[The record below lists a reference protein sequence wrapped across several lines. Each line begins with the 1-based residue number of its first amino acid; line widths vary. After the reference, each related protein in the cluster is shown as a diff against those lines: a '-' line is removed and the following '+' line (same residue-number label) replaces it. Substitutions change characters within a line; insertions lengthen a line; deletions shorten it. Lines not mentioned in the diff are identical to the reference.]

1 MNKQPDNSGVTYV
14 YIDGENIF
22 FSVRNHYGCNINF
35 YQLINWLEARF
46 GNVKI
51 YFFAHFSN
59 DPPGLLYET
68 KQFLLT
74 QINTHVID
82 TRVREQAGKEEADI
96 SMKHAIEQGI
106 IGPFKNQPECSK
118 CVIMTG
124 DGTFVQTAQRVQADL
139 NIPVLVIGEEGTI
152 KNWYRDAGITVEHLS
167 PTSNDLLI
175 VTNLDADIIRMVTQ
189 GSPIEYDQLVSIL
202 VDKYSSDPTAQND
215 PRIRAFRQKMVEKRI
230 EMLVGSGTLRKDSS
244 APTTTVSIPS

>member
-1 MNKQPDNSGVTYV
+1 MNKQPDSGVTYV

-35 YQLINWLEARF
+35 YQLIHWLEARF

-51 YFFAHFSN
+51 FFFAHFSN

-82 TRVREQAGKEEADI
+82 TRVREHAGREEADI

-106 IGPFKNQPECSK
+106 IGPFKNQSECSK

-124 DGTFVQTAQRVQADL
+124 DGTFVQTAQRVRADL
-139 NIPVLVIGEEGTI
+139 NIPILVIGEEGTI
-152 KNWYRDAGITVEHLS
+152 KNWYRDAGITVE
-167 PTSNDLLI
+167 
-175 VTNLDADIIRMVTQ
+175 AR
-189 GSPIEYDQLVSIL
+189 
-202 VDKYSSDPTAQND
+202 
-215 PRIRAFRQKMVEKRI
+215 
-230 EMLVGSGTLRKDSS
+230 
-244 APTTTVSIPS
+244 TTVSTACPCCGR